1 MSKKIAISLL
11 TCNNKEL
18 VGYTL
23 DSLVRSDIIKH
34 KLTLFIWVNE
44 CTDREGW
51 DKFLSKYSEYMDI
64 VLATTSVNGA
74 IVKPRIV
81 LFNKMFNPS
90 YGMSNKQLY
99 SYPKR
104 LSYNNEKGSSNYDYL
119 LEIHDDMLFPSLW
132 FEGIEKAFTRTT
144 PNGRKPVIVMPFIYT
159 DFEMSESQES
169 IDFKCLSNVSEGV
182 FYKNLVQNHPWVID
196 FKKLKYYGYYD
207 PDFHPQ
213 ICEDDDLYFRLILK
227 DEFTITTKESVVMHK
242 KELTRFNKLKM
253 DFKNFSLIKRKHGDF
268 LDNLK
273 NNHLHYDDTD
283 PNLYKGE
290 FAWIGQD
297 LANEKTINNMA
308 LQSLS
313 LLQILPK
320 DKGGFL

>member
-44 CTDREGW
+44 CTDREDW

-64 VLATTSVNGA
+64 LVYSTSVNGA
-74 IVKPRIV
+74 IVKPRII
-81 LFNKMFNPS
+81 LFNRMLERYHNGS
-90 YGMSNKQLY
+90 YKF
-99 SYPKR
+99 
-104 LSYNNEKGSSNYDYL
+104 DYL
-119 LEIHDDMLFPSLW
+119 LEIHDDMLFPSEW
-132 FEGIEKAFTRTT
+132 FEGIERTFNYNRS
-144 PNGRKPVIVMPFIYT
+144 PSGRKPAIVMPFIYT
-159 DFEMSESQES
+159 DFEMDESQES
-169 IDFKCLSNVSEGV
+169 IDFKCLSNVSKDV
-182 FYKNLVQNHPWVID
+182 VYKNLVQNHPWVID

-207 PDFHPQ
+207 PEFHPQ

-227 DEFTITTKESVVMHK
+227 GEFTITTKESVVMHK

-273 NNHLHYDDTD
+273 NGHLHYDDMDT
-283 PNLYKGE
+283 NLYKGE

-297 LANEKTINNMA
+297 LANEKALNNTAM
-308 LQSLS
+308 QTLS
-313 LLQILPK
+313 LCQLLPK
-320 DKGGFL
+320 DQGGLL